1 MGAESR
7 GMMLAQILSLDRVP
21 VALWTTPPG
30 LRDELAQRLAGL
42 GQVLAV
48 PPVTG

>member
-1 MGAESR
+1 
-7 GMMLAQILSLDRVP
+7 VP